1 MRICIA
7 TPLQPGASE
16 TFIRAHLN
24 RLPFDVIHL
33 HGWGAS
39 LMCGE
44 CNLMDAAN
52 SKSQGR
58 WMNILPRFIEF
69 RLRKYLTP
77 SQSEVAVVA
86 DYLKYQKVDV
96 VLGEYGPTAALM
108 TPACEMAGVPLVAHF
123 HGYDASNYNT
133 IREYSGRYQRM
144 FRYAASVIS
153 VSQPM
158 TDALISL
165 GCSPATIVYN
175 PYGPLPAFFEIEPDY
190 QSNTLIAVGRHTGQ
204 KAPYLTLEAFR
215 LVLKVCPDL
224 RLVIIGD
231 GELFEISERLVT
243 AWGIQDRVELVGS
256 APPEVVRARMKEAF
270 AFVQHSLRA
279 RNGDAEGMPVAI
291 LEAGAAGLPV
301 VSTLHA
307 GIPEAVV
314 DGKTGFLVE
323 EGDVVAMAARIIE
336 LAQDRQKAKS
346 MGMEGRL
353 RIREL
358 FSMERHIGLLET
370 TLLKA
375 GGKQ

>member
-33 HGWGAS
+33 HGWGDS
-39 LMCGE
+39 LICGDR
-44 CNLMDAAN
+44 NLMDAAN
-52 SKSQGR
+52 SKAQGR
-58 WMNILPRFIEF
+58 WMNILPRFVEF
-69 RLRKYLTP
+69 RLRKYLIP
-77 SQSEVAVVA
+77 SQSEVDVVA
-86 DYLKYQKVDV
+86 DFLKYRKVDV

-108 TPACEMAGVPLVAHF
+108 TPACERAGVPLVAHF
-123 HGYDASNYNT
+123 HGYDASNHDT
-133 IREYSGRYQRM
+133 IREYSGRYERM
-144 FRYAASVIS
+144 FGYAASVIS
-153 VSQPM
+153 VSQAM
-158 TDALISL
+158 TGTLISL
-165 GCSPATIVYN
+165 GCSPETIVYN

-190 QSNTLIAVGRHTGQ
+190 QSNTLIVVGRHTGQ

-215 LVLKVCPDL
+215 QVLKVCPDL

-243 AWGIQDRVELVGS
+243 AWGIGDRVELVGS
-256 APPEVVRARMKEAF
+256 APPEVVRARMKESF

-323 EGDVVAMAARIIE
+323 EGDVAAMAARIIE
-336 LAQDRQKAKS
+336 LAQDRQKAKA
-346 MGMEGRL
+346 MGVEGRR